1 MDPLCPSRLIASDR
15 HRSTPST
22 ITTMTR
28 SPYHGLQHS
37 RSSPPCL
44 YQQSTITRDKS
55 LESVFTFKTNQEF
68 IVDCL
73 VKLRVYPPGLCGPST
88 ELLGGHDVEAI
99 DTSPSFLFVDSKK
112 ALAYFW
118 VFGTPG
124 CLGGR
129 LWHQHCL
136 RAAVEAA

>member
-1 MDPLCPSRLIASDR
+1 MDPPFLSSLIASDR

-28 SPYHGLQHS
+28 YLRCGRQHN